1 MDREMSLT
9 ELRDEVNKIN
19 SEIINLLE
27 RRFEISEEVGKY
39 KFKNNLPVE
48 DKKKELEIID
58 SRVKSTYL
66 DKEFIIKLFTLI
78 FEKSKKLQNDLKLK

>member
-1 MDREMSLT
+1 MSLT